1 MGTKTTRH
9 SSTKIDSRTNPSKTE
24 KKPKLTSKQTM
35 ALLHFPTT
43 VFEQAFEDALFP
55 HQVLSFACDG
65 PSDKKKRQQQ
75 QWPRIDVVEHDKE
88 YVVTADTPG
97 VPRDK
102 LKVEVT
108 KAGITLSFDHEEET
122 KEEES
127 AEQGR
132 TIRRERRRRSFRRT
146 IGLPADGIDRDN
158 IGAKA
163 ENGVLIL
170 TVPKAP
176 ETLPKAIQVE

>member
-1 MGTKTTRH
+1 
-9 SSTKIDSRTNPSKTE
+9 
-24 KKPKLTSKQTM
+24 M

-88 YVVTADTPG
+88 YIVTADTPG
-97 VPRDK
+97 VPRDN

-108 KAGITLSFDHEEET
+108 KTGITLSFDHEEEN
-122 KEEES
+122 KEEDN
-127 AEQGR
+127 QGK
-132 TIRRERRRRSFRRT
+132 TIRRERTRRSFRRT
-146 IGLPADGIDRDN
+146 IALPSDGIDMDN
-158 IGAKA
+158 VSAKA
-163 ENGVLIL
+163 ENGVLVL